1 MLKSRRA
8 LRSGVFVAALLA
20 NLAVVPSAL
29 GMIHFTLGGSMS
41 RNNIPYQ
48 TYLSRAG
55 SASVAMDL
63 GEYFR
68 VSYSHRQEFSNTAGY
83 RALESQPGYY
93 GEYLSA
99 TRVISNSVDFNVI
112 LFAGDLFIPYL
123 SAGAVVKAYYS
134 DISSVEGSETSS
146 FTLPASPN
154 LGGGVGIRLDRNFS
168 LKLSYTVSP
177 GLKQEPGGTRKE
189 ILDSYAQMGVTY
201 QM

>member
-1 MLKSRRA
+1 MLKSQRA

-123 SAGAVVKAYYS
+123 SAGAVVKAYFS

-146 FTLPASPN
+146 FTLPAAPN